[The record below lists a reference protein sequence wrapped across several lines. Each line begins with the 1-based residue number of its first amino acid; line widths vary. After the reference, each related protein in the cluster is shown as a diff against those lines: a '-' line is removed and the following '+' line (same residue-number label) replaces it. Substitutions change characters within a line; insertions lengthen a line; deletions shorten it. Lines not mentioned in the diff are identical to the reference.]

1 MNVVRADGSGGEGLA
16 HLRCIH
22 RPFGDA
28 REVATDTALP
38 IGGLKADFSAG
49 DVGRDQ
55 AQVEVTAEVGVQ
67 TCSGFLDVVV

>member
-1 MNVVRADGSGGEGLA
+1 MRTDQAEKALYT
-16 HLRCIH
+16 CTH
-22 RPFGDA
+22 RPFGA
-28 REVATDTALP
+28 REVATGTALP

-67 TCSGFLDVVV
+67 TCSGFPDVVV